1 MSHREHNIAEEIRGQ
16 GFRMTPQRQLVLD
29 VICDHSGH
37 MTANEVIAE
46 IQSRAPIVNSAT
58 VYRVLQFLC
67 DLQLVTRTEIN
78 GQAVYEL
85 ALAAPH
91 HHLACRNCGRVMD
104 LPENYFEALAQQLLE
119 DYSFDAELNHLA
131 LSGKCADCS

>member
-1 MSHREHNIAEEIRGQ
+1 MSHQEQNIAQKIRSH

-29 VICDHSGH
+29 VICGHGGH

-46 IQSRAPIVNSAT
+46 IQSKTPIVNSAT

-67 DLQLVTRTEIN
+67 DLQLITRTEIN

-85 ALAAPH
+85 ALTTPH

-104 LPENYFEALAQQLLE
+104 LPDNYFKPLAQQLLE
-119 DYSFDAELNHLA
+119 DFSFEAELNHLA